1 MEFLS
6 QSEQHPSKLSNN
18 LNLNRKPSY
27 NSLRSFL
34 PKLLRLLVKEF
45 YWLDVFDNYL
55 HEVCDQF
62 DNMVVSG
69 DLNLPDILWDSIDSA
84 LGVNEL
90 AFIETLHDHLLTQ
103 LNKRPTRGNSI
114 LELVITSV
122 PNRVNVTDILSL
134 KDTGFFFYHSVIIF
148 QFNAF
153 IKAPQKT
160 LRFVYDYA
168 KGDFRGL
175 STINLFSIIAT
186 DGINTDW
193 HKGRNPIPW
202 MSGSILN
209 LIKKIESIRQ
219 KLKLSPSSHLMEKLT
234 VCNCLLAVFF
244 IRL

>member
-34 PKLLRLLVKEF
+34 PKLLRLPVKEF
-45 YWLDVFDNYL
+45 YWMDVFDNYL

-62 DNMVVSG
+62 NNMVISD
-69 DLNLPDILWDSIDSA
+69 DLNLPDILWDSTDSA

-103 LNKRPTRGNSI
+103 LNKKPTRGNNI

-134 KDTGFFFYHSVIIF
+134 KDTGFFAIAS
-148 QFNAF
+148 
-153 IKAPQKT
+153 
-160 LRFVYDYA
+160 
-168 KGDFRGL
+168 
-175 STINLFSIIAT
+175 LFSSLT
-186 DGINTDW
+186 
-193 HKGRNPIPW
+193 
-202 MSGSILN
+202 
-209 LIKKIESIRQ
+209 
-219 KLKLSPSSHLMEKLT
+219 LS
-234 VCNCLLAVFF
+234 
-244 IRL
+244 